1 MKFFMAAYLAICSVL
16 LLALAPTVTGRRTAG
31 ARSAASLQTSDRTIT
46 QVVKLLQDMLDKSK
60 ADGDSVRELFG
71 KHKCYCDDNEASKK
85 QEIETLTKEIGLLE
99 SNIEELLSDSAVLST
114 EVAQLK
120 ADMEANVE
128 ARGKATAARNKENTD
143 FVALEADLTDALSRM
158 NDAIKVLADIGAD
171 QSMAQAAADHQ
182 KFMANYKPATLLNLK
197 ETVRQALLAA
207 SAVVRKKQP
216 PAIEAF
222 LQAPFTGTYT
232 AQSGEVIGI
241 LKDMRDT
248 FKTNLQDAQASEQAA
263 LDAYNK
269 FTDTMNKA
277 HADMDNLYQSKQ
289 RSLSANDDDLGTK
302 KGLLADAERQKGEAE
317 TFLDQLLA
325 ICAQKAKE
333 YEQRTELRT
342 NEDAAISE
350 AIAILNS
357 DAAFETFGT
366 VAATKSGPTSLFQ
379 SGAMATRHGRSLQ
392 GHDVERQ
399 QAQALLRK
407 AAASSKSIILTK
419 IAALLQANN
428 PFTVVLAEIQKM
440 IDLIAAE
447 EKADDD
453 ELAWCQTERS
463 TNSDNLKTKK
473 SQITSLNS
481 AIDALTK
488 SIEDPQTGLKAMIQ
502 SDEDA
507 LEVNSQGQKTE
518 TKDRVDSNLA
528 YQKDVENLVEAQA
541 LLGKAISV
549 LKAYYAKIVG
559 ASFVAV
565 SAPAGPAPPS
575 TWDGSYKGQSA
586 HGGTDAIGMLEF
598 ILTNTQKEEEAA
610 HDSEKTAQHAYEDS
624 MATLKG
630 EEAQLQ
636 TNLAS
641 LRKSLAAAEETLL
654 GKQEDLK
661 ATTEEKLS
669 IEAYLEQIKPGCDF
683 ITDNI
688 ADRKANRQTEE
699 GALQNAI
706 ALLKGTPAY
715 QEAVASAH
723 NETLGECLSTCAGD
737 EAHVDCQA
745 CLAKVTVPAYCA
757 GHAGTPGC

>member
-357 DAAFETFGT
+357 DAAFQTFGT
-366 VAATKSGPTSLFQ
+366 VTATKSGPTALFQ
-379 SGAMATRHGRSLQ
+379 AKSVQRHQHNPQ
-392 GHDVERQ
+392 GHDAQRR
-399 QAQALLRK
+399 QAQALLRQ
-407 AAASSKSIILTK
+407 AAGSSRSMVLTK
-419 IAALLQANN
+419 VIALLAADN
-428 PFTVVLAEIQKM
+428 PFTIVLTEIKKM
-440 IDLIAAE
+440 IDLVAAE
-447 EKADDD
+447 EQADDD
-453 ELAWCQTERS
+453 QFDWCKTER
-463 TNSDNLKTKK
+463 KTSNDKLSAKK
-473 SQITSLNS
+473 SQITTLNGE
-481 AIDALTK
+481 INKLTNA
-488 SIEDPQTGLKAMIQ
+488 IEDPQTGLKAMIQ

-507 LEVNSQGQKTE
+507 LQANTQSQQTQ
-518 TKDRVDSNLA
+518 TKDRTDDNLA
-528 YQKDVENLVEAQA
+528 YQRDVENLVEAER
-541 LLGKAISV
+541 LLSEAVSV
-549 LKAYYAKIVG
+549 LKAYYDKIAG
-559 ASFVAV
+559 SSLVAV
-565 SAPAGPAPPS
+565 SESAGPAPPS
-575 TWDGSYKGQSA
+575 TWDGAYKGQSG
-586 HGGTDAIGMLEF
+586 HGGATAISMIEF
-598 ILTNTQKEEEAA
+598 ILSNTKKEEEAA
-610 HDSEKTAQHAYEDS
+610 HDAERTSQSAFEDS
-624 MATLKG
+624 MSMLKDEEATLQG
-630 EEAQLQ
+630 NLVDLQ
-636 TNLAS
+636 
-641 LRKSLAAAEETLL
+641 KSLAEKEEELL
-654 GKQEDLK
+654 DKKKDLK
-661 ATTEEKLS
+661 ATTAEQLS

-683 ITDNI
+683 IVTNI
-688 ADRKANRQTEE
+688 GERKASRKAED
-699 GALQNAI
+699 GALKNAMN
-706 ALLKGTPAY
+706 LLKGTPVY
-715 QEAVASAH
+715 QTAVALEH
-723 NETLGECLSTCAGD
+723 NESLDDCLSICTGD
-737 EAHVDCQA
+737 EAHVDCRACQA
-745 CLAKVTVPAYCA
+745 HVTVPGYCA
-757 GHAGTPGC
+757 GHPGTPGC